1 MTARGTL
8 GAGVCSLVRSPFTGS
23 NHLRSPLPLVP
34 RVYAVV
40 LFTFAT
46 LAHGIHSNFPITD
59 WGTALVPHTH
69 RKLVLTLAVSVVLVP
84 SRAPA
89 PMTNSSPIFRVSPSM
104 STTLR
109 INSILHTLP
118 IRPTQDLNLIRLT
131 WSMATATVKLRYLI
145 PSTVLNITRLTPG
158 RSRVH
163 TQYNLAMNPRL
174 LPHTTASRTLVSP

>member
-8 GAGVCSLVRSPFTGS
+8 GAGVTPPDMQAFQSRGWHWLEQAEQDEKDSAWATRAALAEEVSEAASSHEPTAAPEASALRVCSLVRSPFAGS
-23 NHLRSPLPLVP
+23 NHL
-34 RVYAVV
+34 
-40 LFTFAT
+40 
-46 LAHGIHSNFPITD
+46 
-59 WGTALVPHTH
+59 
-69 RKLVLTLAVSVVLVP
+69 
-84 SRAPA
+84 PA
-89 PMTNSSPIFRVSPSM
+89 PMTNSGPIFRVSPSM

-109 INSILHTLP
+109 INSILHSLS

-163 TQYNLAMNPRL
+163 TQYKLAMNPRL